1 MSVHPSDLS
10 FDTVSSV
17 PGVFTVNGSSNSNS
31 NDGNDNMYEL
41 FL

>member
-1 MSVHPSDLS
+1 MSVHPSNLS

-17 PGVFTVNGSSNSNS
+17 PGVFAVNGSSNS
-31 NDGNDNMYEL
+31 NDGNDNMYKL